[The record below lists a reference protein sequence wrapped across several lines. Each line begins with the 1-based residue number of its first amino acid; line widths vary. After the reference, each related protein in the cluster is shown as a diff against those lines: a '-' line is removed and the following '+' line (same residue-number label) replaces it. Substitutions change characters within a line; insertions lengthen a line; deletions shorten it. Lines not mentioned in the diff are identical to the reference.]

1 MQLTMVIYEFLRLY
15 PPVPQLVRN
24 AFRDLHFGDVEVPKG
39 VSTWTIVASLQDP
52 QMWGPDAHVF
62 NPEMFANGVSGSCN
76 QLHVYMPFRAG
87 PRVCLGQH
95 FAMVELKILLAFILS
110 NFAFT
115 LSPKCRHS
123 PVQKLVLMPEF
134 GVYLLLRKL

>member
-1 MQLTMVIYEFLRLY
+1 MVIYESLRLY
-15 PPVPQLVRN
+15 PPVPQLVRE

-39 VSTWTIVASLQDP
+39 VSTWTIVASLHQDP
-52 QMWGPDAHVF
+52 QIWGPDAHVF
-62 NPEMFANGVSGSCN
+62 NPERFANGVSGSCN
-76 QLHVYMPFRAG
+76 QPHVYMPFGAG

-95 FAMVELKILLAFILS
+95 FAMAELKILLAFILY

-115 LSPKCRHS
+115 LSPKYRHS

-134 GVYLLLRKL
+134 GVHLLVRKL